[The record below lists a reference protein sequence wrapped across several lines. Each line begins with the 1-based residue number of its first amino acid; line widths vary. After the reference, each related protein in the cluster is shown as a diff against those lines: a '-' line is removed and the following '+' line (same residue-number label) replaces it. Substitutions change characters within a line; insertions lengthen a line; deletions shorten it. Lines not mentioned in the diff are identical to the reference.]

1 MTSIEPVRTEE
12 SFLAKAEAS
21 WSGELVRAKNAGG
34 ALVSAKAAAWFLGVH
49 ADTLGEWRRR
59 IPPMGPRFQ
68 KASGS
73 AVNGPNQRVKYDYDE
88 LVAWKDGQQ
97 GRTAKERRLS
107 SELERLGQQQ
117 RELELQRQ
125 IHEARVALEKL
136 QKNAGRYAA
145 LLASYEGWA
154 TFHAWAVVDGLIAG
168 HVLTVGED
176 TLDRALAEGAIW
188 DAPLADALLEPW
200 ISVEARDPFD
210 EAMETAQMAFQRS
223 WADARNGGRA
233 RDLGNGLPIAATT
246 GTKRDPFRF

>member
-1 MTSIEPVRTEE
+1 MTKIEPVRTEE
-12 SFLAKAEAS
+12 AFRSKAEAA
-21 WSGELVRAKNAGG
+21 WNGELIRAKSAGG
-34 ALVSAKAAAWFLGVH
+34 GMVSAKAAALFLSIH

-73 AVNGPNQRVKYDYDE
+73 ALDGPNQRVKYDYEE

-107 SELERLGQQQ
+107 SELERLNQQQ
-117 RELELQRQ
+117 RELELERQ
-125 IHEARVALEKL
+125 IHEAKVALEKL
-136 QKNAGRYAA
+136 RKNAGRYAA
-145 LLASYEGWA
+145 LVTSHEGW
-154 TFHAWAVVDGLIAG
+154 TTSHAWAVVEGLIAG

-176 TLDRALAEGAIW
+176 TLDRALADGEIW

-210 EAMETAQMAFQRS
+210 DAMKEALAAFQG
-223 WADARNGGRA
+223 AQAHARNQDRA
-233 RDLGNGLPIAATT
+233 RGLDDRLPPATAAESPR
-246 GTKRDPFRF
+246 KPFRF

>member
-1 MTSIEPVRTEE
+1 MTRIEPVRTEE
-12 SFLAKAEAS
+12 AFRAKAEAA
-21 WSGELVRAKNAGG
+21 WNGELIRAKSAGG
-34 ALVSAKAAAWFLGVH
+34 GMVSAKAAALFLSIH

-73 AVNGPNQRVKYDYDE
+73 ALDGPNQRVKYDYEE

-107 SELERLGQQQ
+107 SELERLNQQQ
-117 RELELQRQ
+117 RELQLERQ
-125 IHEARVALEKL
+125 IHEAKVALEKL
-136 QKNAGRYAA
+136 RKNAGRYAA
-145 LLASYEGWA
+145 LVTSHEGWA
-154 TFHAWAVVDGLIAG
+154 TSHAWAVVEGLIAG

-176 TLDRALAEGAIW
+176 TLDRALADGEIW

-210 EAMETAQMAFQRS
+210 DAMKDALAAFQR
-223 WADARNGGRA
+223 ALDHTRNQDRA
-233 RDLGNGLPIAATT
+233 RGLEDRLPPPTAPESTR
-246 GTKRDPFRF
+246 KPFRF

>member
-12 SFLAKAEAS
+12 AFRSKAEAS

-34 ALVSAKAAAWFLGVH
+34 GVVSAKAAAWFLGIH

-88 LVAWKDGQQ
+88 LLTWKDGQQ

-107 SELERLGQQQ
+107 SELERLSQQQ
-117 RELELQRQ
+117 RVLELERQ
-125 IHEARVALEKL
+125 IHEAKVALEKL
-136 QKNAGRYAA
+136 QKNAGRFAA
-145 LLASYEGWA
+145 LVTSHEGWA
-154 TFHAWAVVDGLIAG
+154 TSHAWAVVEGLIAG
-168 HVLTVGED
+168 HVLTVDED
-176 TLDRALAEGAIW
+176 TLDRALAEGEIW
-188 DAPLADALLEPW
+188 DATLPNALLEPW

-210 EAMETAQMAFQRS
+210 DAMNDALAAFQG
-223 WADARNGGRA
+223 AQAHARNQDRA
-233 RDLGNGLPIAATT
+233 RGLEGRLPLPTAPESPR
-246 GTKRDPFRF
+246 KPFRF